1 MPHGTGKKVRV
12 AVFTQGKN
20 ADAAREAGADI
31 VGLEDLAE
39 KVKAGQIDFDVV
51 VASPDAMRVVGGL
64 GQILGPRGLM
74 PNPKVGTVTPDVA
87 GAVRNAKAGQVR
99 YRCDKAGIVHCTIGK
114 ASFQPAALRENLI
127 ALLAVRLGALVL
139 PLVGL
144 FVLLAIAGAAWS
156 GAGAAAGIASRASAL
171 CAALLF
177 AFTSFGLLIS
187 VRVRSPARANAYV
200 ILCWLAGVALVDFAL
215 IGAMLRWHLQP
226 RAVLLLAALKQREV
240 DERIELTDADVLA
253 IIEKMIKQRR
263 DSIEQFEKGRRQD
276 LADKE
281 QFEIAVLQGY
291 MPAAMSAAEVD
302 AAVTEAIAGS
312 GAKLMADMGKVM
324 AVLKP
329 KLAGRAD
336 MGKVSALVKTRLSG

>member
-1 MPHGTGKKVRV
+1 MLLR
-12 AVFTQGKN
+12 AQI
-20 ADAAREAGADI
+20 A
-31 VGLEDLAE
+31 EDM
-39 KVKAGQIDFDVV
+39 KT
-51 VASPDAMRVVGGL
+51 AMRAKDA
-64 GQILGPRGLM
+64 PRL
-74 PNPKVGTVTPDVA
+74 
-87 GAVRNAKAGQVR
+87 
-99 YRCDKAGIVHCTIGK
+99 
-114 ASFQPAALRENLI
+114 S
-127 ALLAVRLGALVL
+127 
-139 PLVGL
+139 
-144 FVLLAIAGAAWS
+144 AI
-156 GAGAAAGIASRASAL
+156 R
-171 CAALLF
+171 
-177 AFTSFGLLIS
+177 
-187 VRVRSPARANAYV
+187 
-200 ILCWLAGVALVDFAL
+200 
-215 IGAMLRWHLQP
+215 
-226 RAVLLLAALKQREV
+226 LLLAALKQREV

-291 MPAAMSAAEVD
+291 MPAAMSATEMD